1 MVVRLRGF
9 SDYLLAIPL
18 ALPGA
23 LANRALVTGIPR
35 RLGVDTGPRPKDH
48 PRFSQRPY
56 KPLPRSGSPAARGG
70 TPGVGRN
77 CRGAGPPPGASQCAS
92 NRIISI
98 KQL

>member
-56 KPLPRSGSPAARGG
+56 KPLPRSGSPA
-70 TPGVGRN
+70 TP
-77 CRGAGPPPGASQCAS
+77 GAGPPGSAATVEGPVPRLGQASAHQTAS
-92 NRIISI
+92 
-98 KQL
+98 